1 MDGTLIEGRIVDILA
16 NKFGLL
22 NDVKKLRNN
31 QSLSGYQRTNKI
43 TKLFKG
49 IPKDKIIEI
58 TENMT
63 LAKNWRE
70 VFAEFRAQ
78 EHVIGIISD
87 GYDQAANCLANK
99 LGLDFAIAN
108 ALDID
113 KNDLLT
119 GQIRM
124 PLGWEKINCY
134 CKNSVCKRY
143 HLEITAKK
151 YGIDVKDTVA
161 IGDTRSDLCMI
172 ERASVGIAFV
182 PKDKEVEIKADVIIR
197 KHNLNPVLLHVLK
210 PI

>member
-1 MDGTLIEGRIVDILA
+1 MDGTLIDGRIVVALA

-22 NDVKKLRNN
+22 SEVRKLQDN
-31 QSLSGYQRTNKI
+31 QLLSGYQRTNKI

-49 IPKDKIIEI
+49 IPKDEIIKI

-70 VFAEFRAQ
+70 VFAEFKAQ
-78 EHVIGIISD
+78 KHVIGIISD
-87 GYDQAANCLANK
+87 GYDQAANCLADK

-108 ALDID
+108 TLEID

-119 GQIRM
+119 GQIHM
-124 PLGWEKINCY
+124 PLGWEKINCN

-151 YGIDVKDTVA
+151 YGIDIKDTVA

-182 PKDKEVEIKADVIIR
+182 PKDKEVETKADVIIR
-197 KHNLNPVLLHVLK
+197 KHSLDTVLMHVLK